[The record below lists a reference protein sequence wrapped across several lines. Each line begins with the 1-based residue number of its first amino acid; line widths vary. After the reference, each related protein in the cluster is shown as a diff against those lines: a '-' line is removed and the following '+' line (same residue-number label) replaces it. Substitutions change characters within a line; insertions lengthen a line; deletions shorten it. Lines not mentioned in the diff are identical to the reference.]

1 MTHVRCAA
9 LALLVSVFGPGCSD
23 LFLVE
28 LGRDQV
34 GQVRV
39 DRTFP
44 TGLHELDGCPPL
56 HLAFGKEGSAS
67 GDVVVAPLSAGCL
80 LSVRLEEAELLNAPT
95 MRAWAEALKG
105 YDMSALIAIDII
117 VDELSLDAGH
127 RSPLGERDVYS
138 LSIALEDRVLVDQD
152 DLAML
157 GTDELRMTI
166 PQRLVDGFLEA
177 LENGHA
183 FTGTLDLRMVLR
195 EGVDIPPVLRLRTL
209 LQPVLLVD
217 GWKATF

>member
-1 MTHVRCAA
+1 MTDIRRAA
-9 LALLVSVFGPGCSD
+9 LVLLVSVLGPGCSD

-28 LGRDQV
+28 LGRDQI
-34 GQVRV
+34 GKVRV
-39 DRTFP
+39 DRSFP
-44 TGLHELDGCPPL
+44 TGLRGYDGCPSL
-56 HLAFGKEGSAS
+56 HLVFGKEGSTS

-80 LSVRLEEAELLNAPT
+80 LSVRMEEAELLNAPT
-95 MRAWAEALKG
+95 MRAWAEALKS

-117 VDELSLDAGH
+117 VDELSLDAGR
-127 RSPLGERDVYS
+127 RSPFGDGDVRS

-152 DLAML
+152 DLATL
-157 GTDELRMTI
+157 GTSELRMTI
-166 PQRLVDGFLEA
+166 PQRLVDRFLEA

-183 FTGTLDLRMVLR
+183 FTGTLDLRLVLR
-195 EGVDIPPVLRLRTL
+195 EGVEIPPVLHLRTL